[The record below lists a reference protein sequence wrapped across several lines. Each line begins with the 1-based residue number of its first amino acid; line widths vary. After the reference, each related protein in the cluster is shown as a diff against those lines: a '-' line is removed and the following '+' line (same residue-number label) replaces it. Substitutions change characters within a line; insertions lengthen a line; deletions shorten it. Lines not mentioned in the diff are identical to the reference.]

1 MQIDK
6 ILWPTD
12 LTMAAA
18 AAMPYVA
25 DLSQKYGAQVL
36 LLYVAD
42 DMRRYD
48 HIYGDAGNHLAKL
61 QEMECQR
68 AGELLDKICREK
80 LKGCPAFIHHVVKG
94 DPATEILKLATAEK
108 AGLIVMASHSHPENS
123 GEYKF
128 FGSVT
133 EKVVKH
139 SPTPVLVVNP
149 ALAQS

>member
-1 MQIDK
+1 MQINK

-12 LTMAAA
+12 LSAAA
-18 AAMPYVA
+18 TAALPYVT

-48 HIYGDAGNHLAKL
+48 HIYGDAGKHLAGL

-68 AGELLDKICREK
+68 AGELLQRVCREK
-80 LKGCPAFIHHVVKG
+80 LGGCPAFIHHVVKG
-94 DPATEILKLATAEK
+94 DPATEILKLASAEK
-108 AGLIVMASHSHPENS
+108 ADLIVMASHSHPADS

-133 EKVVKH
+133 EKVVKN
-139 SPTPVLVVNP
+139 SATPVLVVNP
-149 ALAQS
+149 ALAKG

>member
-1 MQIDK
+1 MQINK

-12 LTMAAA
+12 LSTAAA
-18 AAMPYVA
+18 AALPYVT

-48 HIYGDAGNHLAKL
+48 HIYGDAGNHLVKL
-61 QEMECQR
+61 QEVECKR
-68 AGELLDKICREK
+68 ANELLERICQEK
-80 LKGCPAFIHHVVKG
+80 LDGCPAFIHHVIKG
-94 DPATEILKLATAEK
+94 DPATEILKLAADEK
-108 AGLIVMASHSHPENS
+108 VGLIVMASHGHPSDS

-133 EKVVKH
+133 EKVVKN

-149 ALAQS
+149 ALAKG